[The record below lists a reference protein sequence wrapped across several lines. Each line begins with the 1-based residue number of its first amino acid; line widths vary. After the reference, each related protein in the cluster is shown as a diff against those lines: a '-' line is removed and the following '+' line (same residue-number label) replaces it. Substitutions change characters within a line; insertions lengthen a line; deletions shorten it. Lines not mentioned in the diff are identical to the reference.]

1 MPKFIVSI
9 ELLALFDLKC
19 KTELLK
25 SIFSPNAK
33 YTNTNLFFSLIGPN
47 YKAKDF
53 LLVMCFY

>member
-1 MPKFIVSI
+1 MPKFILRI

-33 YTNTNLFFSLIGPN
+33 YTNTNLF
-47 YKAKDF
+47 
-53 LLVMCFY
+53 LLSHWPKLQS